1 MIKVDYLP
9 TREQLEYVV
18 ELAKKKSFPSST
30 ENALSFILHF
40 RNGRYHE
47 WLNFQANDEKWLQ
60 FQPLR
65 DSRGC
70 ELRISYDE
78 VKLVSL
84 HANSTIYS
92 MTLSWK
98 NSNERVWI
106 VNHIL
111 EMVNNPTLYLD
122 EIKKVASWQKFR
134 KIKEQTSSDLINNTL
149 KDLSVTNLSMHFPHY
164 KKGDF
169 GDNGNMDINFHS
181 QGIGFSFNFAE
192 RLLPV
197 FISNIPSIISEAV
210 QVQKKKRG
218 RLDY

>member
-1 MIKVDYLP
+1 
-9 TREQLEYVV
+9 
-18 ELAKKKSFPSST
+18 
-30 ENALSFILHF
+30 
-40 RNGRYHE
+40 
-47 WLNFQANDEKWLQ
+47 
-60 FQPLR
+60 
-65 DSRGC
+65 
-70 ELRISYDE
+70 
-78 VKLVSL
+78 
-84 HANSTIYS
+84 
-92 MTLSWK
+92 
-98 NSNERVWI
+98 
-106 VNHIL
+106 
-111 EMVNNPTLYLD
+111 MVNNPTLYLD

-149 KDLSVTNLSMHFPHY
+149 KDLNVTNLSMRFPRY

-169 GDNGNMDINFHS
+169 GDNGNMDIDFHS